1 MCYSNICNSVAEVY
15 LPKFVCSSANT
26 FKVWWGSYFI
36 TTLTYGFVWDS
47 KFPKAETF
55 YKESVAL
62 TMADMSLAVSPVKLQ
77 NVPHFPRLP
86 DNTDTT

>member
-1 MCYSNICNSVAEVY
+1 MPFNNNAEQQYQTPYAIQIYV
-15 LPKFVCSSANT
+15 NT

-55 YKESVAL
+55 YKESVA
-62 TMADMSLAVSPVKLQ
+62 
-77 NVPHFPRLP
+77 RL
-86 DNTDTT
+86 